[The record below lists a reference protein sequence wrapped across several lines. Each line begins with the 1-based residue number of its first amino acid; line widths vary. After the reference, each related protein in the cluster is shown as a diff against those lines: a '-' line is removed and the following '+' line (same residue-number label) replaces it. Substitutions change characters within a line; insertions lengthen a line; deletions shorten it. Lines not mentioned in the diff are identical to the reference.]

1 MPQGLC
7 TCPFFLLSGTLFL
20 NIYMAY
26 TFTSFKNLFKCLF
39 VVVVVFYKVKV
50 YLFFMCQL
58 EFQVIGPL
66 DSTQSFVILFSSP
79 TRDWIWA
86 LALWVLSPNHWTTR
100 EFPNALFFSSETFP
114 NHLFKIAETFHPKF
128 YPSIFSIALSIIY
141 FILYLLFFLSFFPLH
156 SDYQLYEGCDLS
168 VYFFHFCVPRT
179 CHRAQY
185 IVVSQQ

>member
-1 MPQGLC
+1 MMEVLSMEIGVKIKERR
-7 TCPFFLLSGTLFL
+7 TLLMLTQQELADRCELTKGYISQLE
-20 NIYMAY
+20 ND
-26 TFTSFKNLFKCLF
+26 
-39 VVVVVFYKVKV
+39 KVSPSIV
-50 YLFFMCQL
+50 CQL